1 MKNSTM
7 FLLAGFISVGCLFAA
22 TVAANANQHGVAFA
36 LLALMGLCTVV
47 MHKTHKG

>member
-1 MKNSTM
+1 MKNSTT

-22 TVAANANQHGVAFA
+22 TIAANTHCYEIAFA
-36 LLALMGLCTVV
+36 LLGLMGLCTVV